1 MKIAKLSM
9 LSSQREYK
17 LIIGL
22 MINLMGLFFLIIIF
36 QILI

>member
-9 LSSQREYK
+9 LSSQRKYK

-22 MINLMGLFFLIIIF
+22 MINLMGLFA
-36 QILI
+36 ILNIWILN

>member
-17 LIIGL
+17 LLIGL
-22 MINLMGLFFLIIIF
+22 MINLMGLFA
-36 QILI
+36 ILNIWILN